1 MVSFTL
7 KFASTSFSFSLM
19 FCQSMSLSNSN
30 RCRLFNSSYVAVSIS
45 NVPLYYF
52 VPLILSLF
60 FTPYS
65 LHPYAHFN
73 RHTLFPPPHP
83 RSTKNNIHKQSQSEQ
98 HNMEAVFASSFS
110 AVVRLYYQL
119 LDKRKVGRSLS
130 TFFFFHFGA
139 AFLRAMRVAVM
150 HRCPAFTLIPSI
162 LDGKQKETKNK
173 RNSLFTGPNKYTHI
187 IYSLTHSRKI
197 NKTHTNTAPW
207 IWPSDNGP
215 NNGIYSR

>member
-1 MVSFTL
+1 MCRLGLALYLSGLFACHFNVTFWFLPMVSFTL

-98 HNMEAVFASSFS
+98 HNMERFLLLLFPLLFGCIISYLIREKLVVRCQRFSSFIS
-110 AVVRLYYQL
+110 ERRFCGQWEWL
-119 LDKRKVGRSLS
+119 
-130 TFFFFHFGA
+130 
-139 AFLRAMRVAVM
+139 
-150 HRCPAFTLIPSI
+150 
-162 LDGKQKETKNK
+162 
-173 RNSLFTGPNKYTHI
+173 
-187 IYSLTHSRKI
+187 
-197 NKTHTNTAPW
+197 
-207 IWPSDNGP
+207 
-215 NNGIYSR
+215 